1 MHDDSGSII
10 ATHGHEEKEMIEQWV
25 PGYGPQA
32 AAMHTL
38 PHAAHLSSTARG
50 PIQNPDVGA
59 I

>member
-50 PIQNPDVGA
+50 PIQNPDVR
-59 I
+59 